1 MKTKF
6 HIPSKVLLFASF
18 LLAIFLIA
26 IMNFT
31 TPMGVGT
38 LGVLVFFTIIY
49 FMFATLATVACRG
62 FFMMKASKASEKNE
76 VYRKSRKYAS
86 ILALAPLMLLI
97 AQSFGHLRILE
108 GVIVL
113 VITGVL
119 IFMSAKG
126 VFWLRS

>member
-1 MKTKF
+1 
-6 HIPSKVLLFASF
+6 
-18 LLAIFLIA
+18 
-26 IMNFT
+26 
-31 TPMGVGT
+31 MGVGT

-126 VFWLRS
+126 VF